1 MVPLLMRSSEWG
13 RGKEVIKSP
22 LSDQW
27 LCDSSVLRLRA
38 GGEHLQHQKN
48 TAALRWVCMCF
59 FFSLSQS
66 SFQALTDKR
75 PESLFRTVFS
85 LVGSTLQL
93 ELPLVFLCQTM
104 AD

>member
-48 TAALRWVCMCF
+48 TAALRWVCMF
-59 FFSLSQS
+59 FFFLY
-66 SFQALTDKR
+66 LNL
-75 PESLFRTVFS
+75 LFRLSLIRDQNLFLGQFS
-85 LVGSTLQL
+85 L
-93 ELPLVFLCQTM
+93 
-104 AD
+104 